1 MDIIYH
7 FFLIFKA
14 HSLKGDIHLVRR
26 IFSNGVVKTFAC
38 TTDSKKYMVKTLYNV
53 NTCAGK

>member
-38 TTDSKKYMVKTLYNV
+38 TTDSKKYMVKNTL
-53 NTCAGK
+53 